1 MSASSTDTR
10 TALLEAAALCFAE
23 HGYSGTSMRMIADR
37 AQRPASLITHHFKT
51 KEALYVE
58 VFRHMF
64 QNVLQPTL
72 KHQTLPADVWP
83 RDKQEA
89 VQVLREAYHSIYQE
103 VSLGPNSSDRLRD
116 CWPRIWL
123 QESPAPRPSLHPLL
137 KEYFGPTLTTF
148 CKCVQ
153 TLRPDLGK
161 AEVNLL
167 ATSVLGIVLS
177 HGFLRGLN
185 QVVFGEKEAS
195 ENFFQ
200 SAERLLDL
208 CLYGLLNGPETK
220 SIKAKMTHKNF
231 DQT

>member
-1 MSASSTDTR
+1 MSTSSTDTR

-37 AQRPASLITHHFKT
+37 AQRPFSLITHHFKT

-64 QNVLQPTL
+64 QNILQKTL

-89 VQVLREAYHSIYQE
+89 MQVLREAYHSVYQE

-123 QESPAPRPSLHPLL
+123 QESPAPRPSLHSLL

-177 HGFLRGLN
+177 HGFLRGVN
-185 QVVFGEKEAS
+185 QVVFGEKDAS
-195 ENFFQ
+195 ENFFR
-200 SAERLLDL
+200 SAELLLDL
-208 CLYGLLNGPETK
+208 CFYGLLNRPEIRLKKTK
-220 SIKAKMTHKNF
+220 VIRKDF
-231 DQT
+231 E

>member
-1 MSASSTDTR
+1 MSTSSTDTR
-10 TALLEAAALCFAE
+10 TALLEAATLCFAE

-37 AQRPASLITHHFKT
+37 AQRPFSLITHHFKT

-64 QNVLQPTL
+64 QNVLQKTL
-72 KHQTLPADVWP
+72 KHQALPTDVWP

-89 VQVLREAYHSIYQE
+89 MQVLREAYHSIYQE
-103 VSLGPNSSDRLRD
+103 VSLRPNSSDRLRD

-123 QESPAPRPSLHPLL
+123 QESPAPRPSLHSLL

-185 QVVFGEKEAS
+185 QVVFGEKDAS
-195 ENFFQ
+195 ENFFR
-200 SAERLLDL
+200 SAELLLDL
-208 CLYGLLNGPETK
+208 CFYGLLNRPEIRLKKTK
-220 SIKAKMTHKNF
+220 VIRKDF
-231 DQT
+231 E